1 MKPCR
6 PLALALAVV
15 LAAAGC
21 TAGSALDALPPG
33 DGAEMASAVAE
44 RRGPMVEVLPP
55 VAEQLPPLDPDARP
69 ATPLGALR
77 ARYFPIWTSDFDGAF
92 PPDACGSAWELDG
105 IARPVTDVDISLYGD
120 ARIMAALAVMRY
132 EHLVSHALAHPAP
145 LAQLCIA
152 VGAVD
157 PARAEAL
164 TQLAATIQQS
174 QPGQPDPPD
183 VPSQPNATAEPSLKL
198 APGQPDEPSQ
208 TSAPSKPSGYPDA
221 VTIVASSPSA
231 VLAVAC
237 NPASAGDP
245 DSSTPDP
252 AAASQPAERRDG
264 TSVGAYL
271 LQVAQWASRTGW
283 SMSPTGSR
291 EAQRRPVDD
300 CSALDAWASE
310 WDEHV
315 AAWIA
320 EGQAWVATRD
330 GDDSRAHLLAAH
342 PRQPPRVPTGLAPMT
357 RQAAHSTPSPPP
369 MPAADAPSRSGSAK
383 ALLGIALAIALVL
396 SPVGTAAARS
406 HPPTRHTARPCPGT
420 RR

>member
-1 MKPCR
+1 MLRQLRQRFRLRCPARLLPCR
-6 PLALALAVV
+6 AAALGLALAAV
-15 LAAAGC
+15 AAGC

-164 TQLAATIQQS
+164 TQLAATIQQR
-174 QPGQPDPPD
+174 QPSQPDPPD
-183 VPSQPNATAEPSLKL
+183 VPSQPNATAEPSLTL

-208 TSAPSKPSGYPDA
+208 TSAPSKPNGYPDA
-221 VTIVASSPSA
+221 VTILASSPSA

-237 NPASAGDP
+237 NPDGAGSP
-245 DSSTPDP
+245 GSGTPAP

-271 LQVAQWASRTGW
+271 LQVSVGIEDRVVDVSYRVAQ
-283 SMSPTGSR
+283 
-291 EAQRRPVDD
+291 AQHRSVAD

-310 WDEHV
+310 WDDHV
-315 AAWIA
+315 AVWIA
-320 EGQAWVATRD
+320 EGQAWV
-330 GDDSRAHLLAAH
+330 
-342 PRQPPRVPTGLAPMT
+342 
-357 RQAAHSTPSPPP
+357 
-369 MPAADAPSRSGSAK
+369 
-383 ALLGIALAIALVL
+383 
-396 SPVGTAAARS
+396 
-406 HPPTRHTARPCPGT
+406 PTRIVTTAEHICSLHSPDSPHDCPQDWHP
-420 RR
+420 

>member
-1 MKPCR
+1 MLRQLRQRFRLRCPARLLPCR
-6 PLALALAVV
+6 AAALGLALAAV
-15 LAAAGC
+15 AAGC

-44 RRGPMVEVLPP
+44 RRGPVVEVLPP

-164 TQLAATIQQS
+164 TQLAATIEEP
-174 QPGQPDPPD
+174 QP
-183 VPSQPNATAEPSLKL
+183 SE
-198 APGQPDEPSQ
+198 
-208 TSAPSKPSGYPDA
+208 PSGYPDA

-245 DSSTPDP
+245 DG
-252 AAASQPAERRDG
+252 A
-264 TSVGAYL
+264 SVGAYL
-271 LQVAQWASRTGW
+271 LQVAQGIEDRVVDVSYRVA
-283 SMSPTGSR
+283 

-320 EGQAWVATRD
+320 EGQAWVATRVVTTAERICSLHTP
-330 GDDSRAHLLAAH
+330 DSPHEC
-342 PRQPPRVPTGLAPMT
+342 PQ
-357 RQAAHSTPSPPP
+357 
-369 MPAADAPSRSGSAK
+369 DW
-383 ALLGIALAIALVL
+383 
-396 SPVGTAAARS
+396 
-406 HPPTRHTARPCPGT
+406 RP
-420 RR
+420 